1 MNLKSI
7 EESQVALAFSSKNYS
22 MWYLDE
28 LVNIMDSKTKYGQT
42 VIPTFYD
49 VDPSEVRNKKES
61 FEEAFAKHE
70 SNYKDAVD

>member
-1 MNLKSI
+1 
-7 EESQVALAFSSKNYS
+7 
-22 MWYLDE
+22 
-28 LVNIMDSKTKYGQT
+28 MDSKTKYGQT